1 MSERSS
7 LADVC
12 IRKPVFA
19 TVINLFLLVVGVISF
34 RDLGVDQFPNVDLPV
49 ITVNAQL
56 PGTSPEEMET
66 TVTKP
71 LEEVLNTIEG
81 LDELSSTTSEGSCRV
96 TAQFLYSR
104 TKDAAA
110 QDVRDK
116 VNQLLPRLPKG
127 IEPPVIGKFDSDASP
142 IMQLCVSGPRSM
154 KELSFITQRQ
164 IKERLETVPNI
175 GAVNLVGG
183 RRRAVQVAVDVD
195 RLRASGLTMADL
207 RTTLAAQNVEVPGG
221 RVDQSDRELT
231 LRTLGRLERVEEFA
245 DLNVA
250 SRGGVSIKLGDVA
263 TVSDGIEE
271 PRSLTRLNGENT
283 ISLVVLKQSG
293 TNTVEVIRG
302 VKKRLALLAEE
313 LPQDLRIEVMRD
325 QSRFIERS
333 LDEVSFHLLLGA
345 VLVALTVFAFLHDW
359 RGTFIATLAIPASII
374 ATFTLLRVMG
384 YTLNNFTMLGL
395 VFAVGIVVDDAIVV
409 IENIQRTL
417 EEKALDAKSAAM
429 VATREIALAVLAT
442 TLSLVAIFLPIPF
455 MEGRTGRFFASY
467 GVTVTFAILVSMF
480 VSFTLTPMLCS
491 KMLRHTAD
499 PALRL
504 KRAEGGVLMRALTR
518 WYDALLGW
526 SLRHRWV
533 IIVIAIGVTCTIPVL
548 IKRVGFAFIPQDDA
562 SEFEVTLQTPEG
574 TSLERTTAIVDE
586 IESRLKNIKL
596 GETQAITDTLV
607 TIGDTSGRAARGEG
621 NVTRCSIYCRLP
633 ELGGMVDTWRGKTR
647 QWSQLDAMAQARKVV
662 AAYPDFRT
670 SVQSIFRVSSGGS
683 RNAEL
688 EVGLTGPDLAT
699 LIAQAEKFA
708 ATLTA
713 EGHFID
719 VDVSLSNRKPE
730 LQARIDREKASQFGV
745 SVQEVAA
752 TLRTAVGGEIVSA
765 WKEGDEQYD
774 VWLRAEQADRTS
786 QETIEK
792 TAIRTKTG
800 LLPLAN
806 FVRFTEARGPAEIE
820 RFQRTRKVTV
830 LANLSGLALSD
841 GMNRARELAA
851 ATELPS
857 GYNIVFTGRARSL
870 DETLNNFLKA
880 LLLAFLFMYLI
891 LAAQFEHFIYPISIL
906 LATPLSLPFAL
917 LAMIW
922 LGQPLDIY
930 AIFGVF
936 MLFGVVKK
944 NGILQIDY
952 TNVLRARGIP
962 RDEAIRQANR
972 VRLRPILMT
981 TLLLVASMIPLALGT
996 GPGSAGR
1003 ASMAKVI
1010 IGGQMMCLLLSLL
1023 VTPVTY
1029 ALFDDLGRILLR
1041 RNRAPDDQKTPDEG

>member
-1 MSERSS
+1 MNERTS
-7 LADVC
+7 LADLC
-12 IRKPVFA
+12 IRRPVFA

-34 RDLGVDQFPNVDLPV
+34 RELGVDQFPNVDLPIV
-49 ITVNAQL
+49 TVSAQL

-81 LDELSSTTSEGSCRV
+81 LDELSSNTSEGSCRI

-127 IEPPVIGKFDSDASP
+127 IESPVIGKFDSDGSP
-142 IMQLCVSGPRSM
+142 IMQVCISGPRSM
-154 KELSFITQRQ
+154 KELSYIALRQ
-164 IKERLETVPNI
+164 IKERLETVQNI
-175 GAVNLVGG
+175 GAVNLVGA

-207 RTTLAAQNVEVPGG
+207 RATLAAQNVEVPGG
-221 RVDQSDRELT
+221 RVDQSERELT

-245 DLNVA
+245 ELNVA
-250 SRGGVSIKLGDVA
+250 SRGAVAIKLGDVA
-263 TVSDGIEE
+263 RVTDGIEE
-271 PRSLTRLNGENT
+271 PRSLTRLNGVNT
-283 ISLVVLKQSG
+283 VSLVVLKQSG

-302 VKKRLALLAEE
+302 VKDRLALLAED
-313 LPQDLRIEVMRD
+313 LPKDLNIEVVRD

-345 VLVALTVFAFLHDW
+345 VLVALTVFFFLHDW
-359 RGTFIATLAIPASII
+359 RGTLIATLAIPVSII
-374 ATFTLLRVMG
+374 ATFTLLRMMG

-409 IENIQRTL
+409 IENIHRTL
-417 EEKALDAKSAAM
+417 EEKGLEPKDAAM

-442 TLSLVAIFLPIPF
+442 TLSLVVIFLPIPF

-491 KMLRHTAD
+491 RMLRHTED
-499 PALRL
+499 PKLRL
-504 KRAEGGVLMRALTR
+504 KRAEGDRLMRGITS
-518 WYDALLGW
+518 WYDRLLGW

-533 IIVIAIGVTCTIPVL
+533 VILVAIGVTCTIPVL
-548 IKRVGFAFIPQDDA
+548 IKRVGFAFIPQDDS

-574 TSLERTTAIVDE
+574 TSLERTTTIVDAME
-586 IESRLKNIKL
+586 AGLKAIKIN
-596 GETQAITDTLV
+596 GAQAVEDTLV

-621 NVTRCSIYCRLP
+621 NVTKVSIYCRLP
-633 ELGGMVDTWRGKTR
+633 ELGGMLDTWRGKTR
-647 QWSQLDAMAQARKVV
+647 QWSQLDAMAEARKVV
-662 AAYPDFRT
+662 KAYPDFRT
-670 SVQSIFRVSSGGS
+670 SVQSLTRVGGSGS

-688 EVGLTGPDLAT
+688 EIGLTGPDLPT
-699 LIAQAEKFA
+699 LITLAEKFA
-708 ATLTA
+708 GTLSTD
-713 EGHFID
+713 GRFMD

-765 WKEGDEQYD
+765 WKEADEQYD
-774 VWLRAEQADRTS
+774 VWLRAEQADRSS

-830 LANLSGLALSD
+830 LANLNGLALSD
-841 GMNRARELAA
+841 GVSRARELAA
-851 ATELPS
+851 SAELPP

-870 DETLNNFLKA
+870 DETLINFLKA

-891 LAAQFEHFIYPISIL
+891 LAAQFEHFIYPVSIL

-917 LAMIW
+917 LSMIL

-952 TNVLRARGIP
+952 TNVLRARGLE
-962 RDEAIRQANR
+962 RDAAIRQANR

-981 TLLLVASMIPLALGT
+981 TLLLVASMIPIALGT

-1029 ALFDDLGRILLR
+1029 ALFDDLGRILTR
-1041 RNRAPDDQKTPDEG
+1041 RKKPVQPAT

>member
-1 MSERSS
+1 MNDRTT
-7 LADVC
+7 LADLC
-12 IRKPVFA
+12 IRRPVFA
-19 TVINLFLLVVGVISF
+19 TVINLFLLVVGVIAF
-34 RDLGVDQFPNVDLPV
+34 RDLGVDQFPNVDLP
-49 ITVNAQL
+49 TVTVTAQL

-81 LDELSSTTSEGSCRV
+81 VDELSSTTSEGSCRI
-96 TAQFLYSR
+96 TANFLYSR

-116 VNQLLPRLPKG
+116 VNQLLPRLPKD

-142 IMQLCVSGPRSM
+142 IMQICISGERSL
-154 KELSFITQRQ
+154 KELSFIAQRQ
-164 IKERLETVPNI
+164 IKERLETVKDI
-175 GAVNLVGG
+175 GAVNVVGN
-183 RRRAVQVAVDVD
+183 RRRAVQIAVDVD
-195 RLRASGLTMADL
+195 KLRTSGLTMADL
-207 RTTLAAQNVEVPGG
+207 RATLAAQNIEVPGG
-221 RVDQSDRELT
+221 RVDQNERELT
-231 LRTLGRLERVEEFA
+231 LRTLGRLERVAEFA
-245 DLNVA
+245 ELNIA
-250 SRGGVSIKLGDVA
+250 NRGGVPIKLGDVA
-263 TVSDGIEE
+263 TVTDGIEE
-271 PRSLTRLNGENT
+271 PRSLTRLNGINT
-283 ISLVVLKQSG
+283 VSLVVLKQSG

-302 VKKRLALLAEE
+302 VKARLDALAED
-313 LPQDLRIEVMRD
+313 LPPDLKVEVIRD

-345 VLVALTVFAFLHDW
+345 ILVALTVFFFLHDW
-359 RGTFIATLAIPASII
+359 RGTLIATLAIPVSII
-374 ATFTLLRVMG
+374 ATFTLLKIMG

-409 IENIQRTL
+409 IENIHRTL
-417 EEKALDAKSAAM
+417 EEKGMDPKQAAM

-442 TLSLVAIFLPIPF
+442 TLSLVVIFLPIPF

-491 KMLRHTAD
+491 RMLRHTED

-504 KRAEGGVLMRALTR
+504 KRAEGGRLMRAMTG
-518 WYDALLGW
+518 WYAALLAW

-533 IIVIAIGVTCTIPVL
+533 IVVIALAVTGTIPSL
-548 IKRVGFAFIPQDDA
+548 MKRVGFAFIPQDDS
-562 SEFEVTLQTPEG
+562 SEFEVSLQTPEG
-574 TSLERTTAIVDE
+574 TSLDKTTAIADE
-586 IESRLKNIKL
+586 VEKRLKAVRIQGL
-596 GETQAITDTLV
+596 PAITDTLV
-607 TIGDTSGRAARGEG
+607 TIGDTSGRSARGEG
-621 NVTRCSIYCRLP
+621 NVTKVNIYCRMP
-633 ELGGMVDTWRGKTR
+633 ELGGIIDTWRGKTR
-647 QWSQLDAMAQARKVV
+647 QFSQLDAMAEARRVV
-662 AAYPDFRT
+662 KSYPDFRT
-670 SVQSIFRVSSGGS
+670 SVQALTRVSGGS
-683 RNAEL
+683 RNSEL
-688 EVGLTGPDLAT
+688 EIGLTGPELSV
-699 LIAQAEKFA
+699 LITEAEKFA
-708 ATLTA
+708 ATLAA
-713 EGHFID
+713 EGRFID

-752 TLRTAVGGEIVSA
+752 TLRTAVGGEIISA

-774 VWLRAEQADRTS
+774 VWLRADRTDRSS
-786 QETIEK
+786 QETIEQ

-820 RFQRTRKVTV
+820 RHQRTRKVTV
-830 LANLSGLALSD
+830 LANLNGLALSE
-841 GMNRARELAA
+841 GMAKAREYVAKA
-851 ATELPS
+851 ELPP

-870 DETLNNFLKA
+870 DETLLNFLKA

-891 LAAQFEHFIYPISIL
+891 LAAQFEHFIHPVSIL

-917 LAMIW
+917 LSMIL

-952 TNVLRARGIP
+952 TNVLRARGME
-962 RDEAIRQANR
+962 RDAAILQANR

-981 TLLLVASMIPLALGT
+981 TLLLVASMIPIALGT

-1023 VTPVTY
+1023 VTPVSY
-1029 ALFDDLGRILLR
+1029 SLFDDLGRKLTR
-1041 RNRAPDDQKTPDEG
+1041 RKKDVAAT

>member
-1 MSERSS
+1 MNERTS
-7 LADVC
+7 LADLC
-12 IRKPVFA
+12 IRRPVFA

-34 RDLGVDQFPNVDLPV
+34 RELGVDQFPNVDLPIV
-49 ITVNAQL
+49 TVSAQL

-81 LDELSSTTSEGSCRV
+81 LDELSSNTSEGSCRI

-127 IEPPVIGKFDSDASP
+127 IESPVIGKFDSDGAP
-142 IMQLCVSGPRSM
+142 IMQVCISGPRSM
-154 KELSFITQRQ
+154 KELSYIALRQ
-164 IKERLETVPNI
+164 IKERLETVQNI
-175 GAVNLVGG
+175 GAVNLVGA

-207 RTTLAAQNVEVPGG
+207 RATLAAQNVEVPGG
-221 RVDQSDRELT
+221 RVDQSERELT

-245 DLNVA
+245 ELNVA
-250 SRGGVSIKLGDVA
+250 SRGAVAIKLGDVA
-263 TVSDGIEE
+263 RVTDGIEE
-271 PRSLTRLNGENT
+271 PRSLTRLNGVNT
-283 ISLVVLKQSG
+283 VSLVVLKQSG

-302 VKKRLALLAEE
+302 VKARLALLAED
-313 LPQDLRIEVMRD
+313 LPKDLNIEVVRD

-345 VLVALTVFAFLHDW
+345 VLVALTVFFFLHDW
-359 RGTFIATLAIPASII
+359 RGTLIATLAIPVSII
-374 ATFTLLRVMG
+374 ATFTLLRMMG

-409 IENIQRTL
+409 IENIHRTL
-417 EEKALDAKSAAM
+417 EEKGLEPKDAAM

-442 TLSLVAIFLPIPF
+442 TLSLVVIFLPIPF

-491 KMLRHTAD
+491 RMLRHTEN
-499 PALRL
+499 PKLRL
-504 KRAEGGVLMRALTR
+504 KRAEGGRLMRGITS
-518 WYDALLGW
+518 WYDRLLGW

-533 IIVIAIGVTCTIPVL
+533 VILVAIGVTCTIPVL
-548 IKRVGFAFIPQDDA
+548 IKRVGFAFIPQDDS

-574 TSLERTTAIVDE
+574 TSLERTTTIVDAME
-586 IESRLKNIKL
+586 AGLKAIKIHGAQA
-596 GETQAITDTLV
+596 GEDPLV

-621 NVTRCSIYCRLP
+621 NVTKVSIYCRLP
-633 ELGGMVDTWRGKTR
+633 ELGGMLDTWRGKTR
-647 QWSQLDAMAQARKVV
+647 QWSQLDAMAEARKVV
-662 AAYPDFRT
+662 KAYPDFRT
-670 SVQSIFRVSSGGS
+670 SVQSLTRVGGSGS

-688 EVGLTGPDLAT
+688 EIGLTGPDLPT
-699 LIAQAEKFA
+699 LITLAEKFA
-708 ATLTA
+708 GTLSTD
-713 EGHFID
+713 GRFMD

-765 WKEGDEQYD
+765 WKEADEQYD
-774 VWLRAEQADRTS
+774 VWLRAEQADRSS

-830 LANLSGLALSD
+830 LANLNGLALSD
-841 GMNRARELAA
+841 GVARARELAA
-851 ATELPS
+851 SAELPP

-870 DETLNNFLKA
+870 DETLINFLKA

-891 LAAQFEHFIYPISIL
+891 LAAQFEHFIYPVSIL

-917 LAMIW
+917 LSMIL

-952 TNVLRARGIP
+952 TNVLRARGLE
-962 RDEAIRQANR
+962 RDAAIRQANR

-981 TLLLVASMIPLALGT
+981 TLLLVASMIPIALGT

-1029 ALFDDLGRILLR
+1029 ALFDDLGRILTR
-1041 RNRAPDDQKTPDEG
+1041 RKKPVQPAT

>member
-1 MSERSS
+1 MSERTT
-7 LADVC
+7 LADLC
-12 IRKPVFA
+12 IRRPVFA
-19 TVINLFLLVVGVISF
+19 TVINVFLLVVGIIAF
-34 RDLGVDQFPNVDLPV
+34 RDLGVDQFPNVDLPIV
-49 ITVNAQL
+49 TVTAQL

-81 LDELSSTTSEGSCRV
+81 LDELSSSTSEGSCRI
-96 TAQFLYSR
+96 TGQFLYSR

-127 IEPPVIGKFDSDASP
+127 IEPPVIGKFDSDSSP
-142 IMQLCVSGPRSM
+142 IMQVCISGDRSM
-154 KELSFITQRQ
+154 KELSFIAQRQ
-164 IKERLETVPNI
+164 IKERLETVPSI

-183 RRRAVQVAVDVD
+183 RRRAVQIAVDVD

-207 RTTLAAQNVEVPGG
+207 RTALGAQNVEVPGG
-221 RVDQSDRELT
+221 RVDQNERELT
-231 LRTLGRLERVEEFA
+231 LRTLGRLQRVEDFA

-250 SRGGVSIKLGDVA
+250 SRGAVAIKLGDVA
-263 TVSDGIEE
+263 TVTDGIEE
-271 PRSLTRLNGENT
+271 PRSLTRLNGVNT
-283 ISLVVLKQSG
+283 VSLVVLKQSG

-302 VKKRLALLAEE
+302 VKERLAVLAED
-313 LPQDLRIEVMRD
+313 LPRDLKIEVMRD

-333 LDEVSFHLLLGA
+333 LDEVSTHLLLGA
-345 VLVALTVFAFLHDW
+345 VLVALTVFFFLHDW
-359 RGTFIATLAIPASII
+359 RGTLIATLAIPVSII
-374 ATFTLLRVMG
+374 ATFALLRMMG

-409 IENIQRTL
+409 IENIHRTL
-417 EEKALDAKSAAM
+417 EEKALSAREA
-429 VATREIALAVLAT
+429 AIIGTREIALAVLAT
-442 TLSLVAIFLPIPF
+442 TLSLVVIFLPIPF

-491 KMLRHTAD
+491 LMLRHTED
-499 PALRL
+499 PKLRR

-533 IIVIAIGVTCTIPVL
+533 IIVIAIGVCCTIPTL
-548 IKRVGFAFIPQDDA
+548 AKRVGFAFIPQDDS

-574 TSLERTTAIVDE
+574 SSLERTTAFADE
-586 IESRLKNIKL
+586 IEAKL
-596 GETQAITDTLV
+596 RAVRINDQPMIADSLV
-607 TIGDTSGRAARGEG
+607 TIGDTSGRSARGEG
-621 NVTRCSIYCRLP
+621 NVTKVTIYCRLP
-633 ELGGMVDTWRGKTR
+633 ELGGRWETLRGTTR
-647 QWSQLDAMAQARKVV
+647 QWTQLDAMAEARRIIK
-662 AAYPDFRT
+662 AYPDFRT
-670 SVQSIFRVSSGGS
+670 SVQSLTRVGGSGS

-688 EVGLTGPDLAT
+688 EIGVTGPDLPT
-699 LIAQAEKFA
+699 LISQAEKFA
-708 ATLTA
+708 GTL
-713 EGHFID
+713 GGDPRFMD

-774 VWLRAEQADRTS
+774 VWLRAERADRSS
-786 QETIEK
+786 QETIEQ

-820 RFQRTRKVTV
+820 RHQRTRKVTV
-830 LANLSGLALSD
+830 LANLNGIPLND
-841 GMNRARELAA
+841 GMSRARELAA
-851 ATELPS
+851 ATELPP

-891 LAAQFEHFIYPISIL
+891 LAAQFEHFIYPVSIL

-981 TLLLVASMIPLALGT
+981 TLLLVASMIPIALGT

-1029 ALFDDLGRILLR
+1029 ALFDDLGRIFTR
-1041 RNRAPDDQKTPDEG
+1041 KK

>member
-1 MSERSS
+1 MNERSS

-12 IRKPVFA
+12 IRRPVFA
-19 TVINLFLLVVGVISF
+19 TVINLFLLVVGLIAF
-34 RDLGVDQFPNVDLPV
+34 RDLGVDQFPNVDLPIV
-49 ITVNAQL
+49 TVTAQL

-81 LDELSSTTSEGSCRV
+81 LDELSSSTSEGSTRI
-96 TAQFLYSR
+96 TAQFLFSR

-116 VNQLLPRLPKG
+116 VNQLLPRLPNG
-127 IEPPVIGKFDSDASP
+127 IEPPVIGKFDSDSSP
-142 IMQLCVSGPRSM
+142 IMQICISGERSL
-154 KELSFITQRQ
+154 KELSFIAQRQ

-175 GAVNLVGG
+175 GAVNLVGA

-195 RLRASGLTMADL
+195 RLRASGITMAEL
-207 RTTLAAQNVEVPGG
+207 RSTLAAQIIEVPGG
-221 RVDQSDRELT
+221 RVEQNERELT
-231 LRTLGRLERVEEFA
+231 LRTLGRLERVSEFA
-245 DLNVA
+245 DLNIA

-263 TVSDGIEE
+263 TVTDGIEE
-271 PRSLTRLNGENT
+271 PRSLTRFNGTNT
-283 ISLVVLKQSG
+283 VSLVVLKQSG
-293 TNTVEVIRG
+293 TNTVEVIRA
-302 VKKRLALLAEE
+302 VKARLDAMSAD
-313 LPQDLRIEVMRD
+313 LPSDLKVEVVRD

-345 VLVALTVFAFLHDW
+345 VLVALTVFFFLHDW
-359 RGTFIATLAIPASII
+359 RGTLIATLAIPVSII
-374 ATFTLLRVMG
+374 ATFTLLKLMG

-395 VFAVGIVVDDAIVV
+395 IFAVGIVVDDAIVV
-409 IENIQRTL
+409 IENIHRTL
-417 EEKALDAKSAAM
+417 EEKGMDPKDAAM

-442 TLSLVAIFLPIPF
+442 TLSLVVIFLPIPF

-491 KMLRHTAD
+491 LMLRHTDD
-499 PALRL
+499 PALRR
-504 KRAEGGVLMRALTR
+504 KRTEGGALMRALTR
-518 WYDALLGW
+518 WYDGLLAW

-533 IIVIAIGVTCTIPVL
+533 IIVIALGVTATIPTL
-548 IKRVGFAFIPQDDA
+548 LGRVGFAFIPQDDS
-562 SEFEVTLQTPEG
+562 SEFEVSLQTPEG
-574 TSLERTTAIVDE
+574 TSLERTTAIANEVE
-586 IESRLKNIKL
+586 ERLKAIKIK
-596 GETQAITDTLV
+596 GQQAITDTLV

-621 NVTRCSIYCRLP
+621 NVIKVNIYCRLP
-633 ELGGMVDTWRGKTR
+633 ELGGFIETWQGKTR
-647 QWSQLDAMAQARKVV
+647 QWSQLDAMAEARRVV
-662 AAYPDFRT
+662 KSYPDFRT
-670 SVQSIFRVSSGGS
+670 SVQSLTRVSGGS

-688 EVGLTGPDLAT
+688 EIGLTGPDLPV
-699 LIAQAEKFA
+699 LIKEAEKFA
-708 ATLTA
+708 GTLA
-713 EGHFID
+713 ADSRFMD

-745 SVQEVAA
+745 SIQEVAA

-786 QETIEK
+786 QETIEQ

-806 FVRFTEARGPAEIE
+806 FVRFAESRGPAEIE
-820 RFQRTRKVTV
+820 RFQRTRKITV
-830 LANLSGLALSD
+830 MANLNGLALSE
-841 GMNRARELAA
+841 GMATAREYVAKA
-851 ATELPS
+851 DLPP

-870 DETLNNFLKA
+870 DETLINFLKA

-891 LAAQFEHFIYPISIL
+891 LAAQFEHFIYPVSIL

-952 TNVLRARGIP
+952 TNVLRAKGME
-962 RDEAIRQANR
+962 RDAAILQANR

-981 TLLLVASMIPLALGT
+981 TLLLVASMIPIALGT

-1010 IGGQMMCLLLSLL
+1010 IGGQMMCLILSLL

-1029 ALFDDLGRILLR
+1029 ALFDDIGRRLTR
-1041 RNRAPDDQKTPDEG
+1041 RK